1 MYKYFNK
8 KIKLKSDGVDIG
20 ILLTD
25 FYLLTRIFK
34 EFDMSGLKNRGPLKC
49 KENKNKNLNNI
60 VIYAGNLH
68 AMVYKDFLLKYY
80 PDSLQFSTESNFVN
94 QIMFGKV
101 SVKKNILGFT
111 NFNQLITDFSENKK
125 QELENLE
132 IFLSKIDD
140 NYKIVTKYRGFTY
153 AIILFNNILYLVSDY
168 FYQNTDILLSNI
180 DKKDL
185 KILLIE

>member
-80 PDSLQFSTESNFVN
+80 QIVYIFTESNFVN

-101 SVKKNILGFT
+101 SVKK
-111 NFNQLITDFSENKK
+111 
-125 QELENLE
+125 
-132 IFLSKIDD
+132 IF
-140 NYKIVTKYRGFTY
+140 
-153 AIILFNNILYLVSDY
+153 
-168 FYQNTDILLSNI
+168 
-180 DKKDL
+180 
-185 KILLIE
+185 